1 VIDSEPKLAVFL
13 PVLRAAP
20 WVAVDTEADS
30 LHAYPEKVCLIQIST
45 VSSDRLVDPLARLDL
60 DPLLDAL
67 SGHELIMH
75 GADYDLRLLRK
86 HHEFVPSTIFDTML
100 AARLLGLRQF
110 GLGHL
115 VEKYLGV
122 KLEKGPQKANWA
134 MRPLTERMER
144 YARNDTHYL
153 KPLADH
159 LKSQLE
165 AEGRLA
171 WHQESCARLI
181 QDSTIH
187 RPADMDAVWRLKGS
201 HLLEP
206 PALAILRE
214 LWQWREAEAV
224 GANKPP
230 FFVMSHQALVDIAAA
245 VAAAK
250 PIEPFL
256 PRHISERRSGGLMRA
271 IARGQGLPPDHHPKP
286 LRRICR
292 RPSEGEKRRFADIQ
306 KRRDASAAALGIDPT
321 LIASRAMLSD
331 LAHDWDKHAS
341 QLMNWQRGL
350 LKGQEVTAAA

>member
-1 VIDSEPKLAVFL
+1 
-13 PVLRAAP
+13 
-20 WVAVDTEADS
+20 VDTEADS

-45 VSSDRLVDPLARLDL
+45 VSGDRLVDPLAHVNL
-60 DPLLDAL
+60 DPLLGAL
-67 SGHELIMH
+67 AGHELIMH

-86 HHEFVPSTIFDTML
+86 HHEFVPSSIFDTML
-100 AARLLGLRQF
+100 GARLLGVRQF

-134 MRPLTERMER
+134 LRPLTERMER
-144 YARNDTHYL
+144 YARNDTRHL
-153 KPLADH
+153 KPLADQ

-165 AEGRLA
+165 AKGRLS

-181 QDSTIH
+181 QDSTT
-187 RPADMDAVWRLKGS
+187 PQPTDMDAVWRIKGS
-201 HLLEP
+201 HLLER

-230 FFVMSHQALVDIAAA
+230 FFVLSHQALVDIAAA
-245 VAAAK
+245 AAAAK

-256 PRHISERRSGGLMRA
+256 PKNISPRRSGTLLKA
-271 IARGQGLPPDHHPKP
+271 IAHGRGLAPDHHPRP
-286 LRRICR
+286 LRRVCR
-292 RPSEGEKRRFADIQ
+292 RPSEGEKRRFADFQ

-321 LIASRAMLSD
+321 LIASRAVLSD
-331 LAHDWDKHAS
+331 IAHDWDKHAG
-341 QLMNWQRGL
+341 QLMNWQREL
-350 LKGQEVTAAA
+350 LKG